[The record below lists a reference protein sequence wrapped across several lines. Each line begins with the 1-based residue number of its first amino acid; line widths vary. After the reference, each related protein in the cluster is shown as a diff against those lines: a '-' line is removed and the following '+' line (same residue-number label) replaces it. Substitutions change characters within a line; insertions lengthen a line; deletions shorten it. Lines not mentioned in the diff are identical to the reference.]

1 LFRLK
6 SAKQDKRI
14 EKNLKQKQEEHQ
26 WKFQKYKSKL
36 DTVLQKKK
44 MIEIEDEAKREQKL
58 EAYFQRTRQIMDKK

>member
-1 LFRLK
+1 LK

-44 MIEIEDEAKREQKL
+44 MIEIEDEAKRE
-58 EAYFQRTRQIMDKK
+58 